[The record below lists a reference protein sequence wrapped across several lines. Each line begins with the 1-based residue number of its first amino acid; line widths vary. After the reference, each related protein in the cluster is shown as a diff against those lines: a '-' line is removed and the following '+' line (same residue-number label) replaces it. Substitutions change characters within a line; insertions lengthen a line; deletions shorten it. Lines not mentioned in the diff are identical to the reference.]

1 MSNLTNSHNNPT
13 TSKPATSKPQR
24 LLAFL
29 LAFLFVL
36 TSMLTIFPTHAYA
49 LSPGDPGY
57 VGEGEDGVV
66 GEDTEQGSKWDGSSG
81 AWRIYIADNDG
92 GIRKNPVDVTNL
104 PDPVSIAAYVTP
116 KLNSR
121 NSSSLSA
128 LDKYEGMWGASIPS
142 IQAGQ
147 DEIVAFWESANFE
160 KFRDLCGDM
169 GSDWDADEIIGKVSA
184 GEWFIVIEPVFWF
197 TLRNTYYAMTP
208 TEMAVMDSYAP
219 GYMTYVKNLTH
230 RYAPLKAYFPQGK
243 GKWGINGATGSE
255 SSWAASDNYYMGN
268 ELMKGH
274 YGIARVESLGGMCC
288 PHDPKNCLC
297 YKNAKPPN
305 NDPPSSPANCQC
317 FQTHLKPN
325 PDPTVKPIPCGPGV
339 KDCDCFPAQCCPH
352 PPTCPCQ
359 PGEHPKNDPNCE
371 CPETHPGTPCGPD
384 VPDCDC
390 FPDPNEVETELIIH
404 EDEMTQALSA
414 KMEAKGTKFVV
425 VPMPAFKP
433 ASASGINNIS
443 SCSHY
448 TTKRGRDKC
457 RRDGSWDTHSFKSS
471 MVYGPTTTQLQKVTS
486 MNRPNLG
493 LTTPQDQ
500 YKAMG
505 LLTGEMT
512 LKYGNTQLT
521 DTYPGIM
528 GITPGGPF
536 DKENIFHFIGHRQGA
551 GKSPVPIAAYMT
563 ATAKNL
569 DYKKFIDER
578 VNNWSGY
585 PSIPGYQPMEGFKGL
600 TDSGK
605 GSYNFTVKYEA
616 ALANAVTGDPSEK
629 VIINGA
635 ASPTIIIHQFFE
647 TISTARASPGSG
659 CTRRKTNSWPSKYG
673 CCSDIKSKADQYN
686 GDFVLTGVLP
696 RTDFKWDVR
705 VDGTIVA
712 TAKANAALAQKETF
726 GVAYNKDDFY
736 KIQSPIPT
744 WKFYPT
750 FQMTWDATPAAP
762 KENKEVWALA
772 AGERTFNA
780 YDALTIQHQSARI
793 GMVAPWSRD
802 FEDRDHDVNVTKAGT
817 AYKAESGTNQILVDA
832 YVTVIDPNFVH
843 PDQRATVIA
852 DNQRRIEEY
861 ATAIETIVAA
871 SEDSWGMFT
880 NLRAGS
886 SKEAAYVVPFVA
898 SDKNQEELVKTQMK
912 RTLRGPGHT
921 NIAFEAFRTDGN
933 VTGTD
938 YTVPQAYSVR
948 GWEYTKAKV
957 GIPSGINTLTKA
969 QTNLSE
975 LLYKA
980 PGKAWYKEDYEGIIV
995 VHLSALATLKNGM
1008 ITEYASIY
1016 RHESD
1021 WQTAYNANSKP
1032 LANQYMG
1039 IYKIPKGKYG
1049 VGVDFKVPTFNVG
1062 GKGVAGL
1069 NVGSKIYEFGVRGNV
1084 FDDT

>member
-1 MSNLTNSHNNPT
+1 ML
-13 TSKPATSKPQR
+13 KR
-24 LLAFL
+24 ILA
-29 LAFLFVL
+29 LALSVL
-36 TSMLTIFPTHAYA
+36 MLTTLTVPVFADTTQDGDNQQGEAGSDIDKDNGVSQSAFGCWRLYMATYA
-49 LSPGDPGY
+49 
-57 VGEGEDGVV
+57 DGQVV
-66 GEDTEQGSKWDGSSG
+66 GSIKDVGNVSRPDIPTAYGGTKLQARGGSMDPAVPKYGTRD
-81 AWRIYIADNDG
+81 
-92 GIRKNPVDVTNL
+92 DVPPL
-104 PDPVSIAAYVTP
+104 
-116 KLNSR
+116 
-121 NSSSLSA
+121 
-128 LDKYEGMWGASIPS
+128 
-142 IQAGQ
+142 
-147 DEIVAFWESANFE
+147 
-160 KFRDLCGDM
+160 
-169 GSDWDADEIIGKVSA
+169 GSDIGA
-184 GEWFIVIEPVFWF
+184 
-197 TLRNTYYAMTP
+197 
-208 TEMAVMDSYAP
+208 
-219 GYMTYVKNLTH
+219 
-230 RYAPLKAYFPQGK
+230 LKAYWEQDNYKAIRGMSDFMSWSEEHIQKFIAGEYVIVMEPVGWFRFGGMMFSASATEVANMDAGMAGMLKNRLGSFTHNQLPGYAWLQEK
-243 GKWGINGATGSE
+243 DWWGIPI
-255 SSWAASDNYYMGN
+255 GN
-268 ELMKGH
+268 SYNTDGMSFWLQNSVIQST
-274 YGIARVESLGGMCC
+274 YGISVVYANGGMCC

-305 NDPPSSPANCQC
+305 NDPPSAPANCQC

-425 VPMPAFKP
+425 VPMPKFQP
-433 ASASGINNIS
+433 SSVSGINNIS
-443 SCSHY
+443 SCLHY
-448 TTKRGRDKC
+448 TCGGDDC
-457 RRDGSWDTHSFKSS
+457 GGHHSNGSWDTHSFSSS
-471 MVYGPTTTQLQKVTS
+471 MVYGPTATQLQKVTS

-493 LTTPQDQ
+493 LTTLQDQ

-521 DTYPGIM
+521 DTYPGVM
-528 GITPGGPF
+528 SITPGGPF

-578 VNNWSGY
+578 VNNWAGY

-616 ALANAVTGDPSEK
+616 ALANAVTGDPTEK
-629 VIINGA
+629 VVINGA
-635 ASPTIIIHQFFE
+635 VSPTMIIHQFFE
-647 TISTARASPGSG
+647 TIGHNSKGSGSG
-659 CTRRKTNSWPSKYG
+659 CTMGMSDTWPSKYG
-673 CCSDIKSKADQYN
+673 CCSDIKSKADNYN
-686 GDFVLTGVLP
+686 GDFVLTGALP
-696 RTDFKWDVR
+696 RTEYKWDVR
-705 VDGTIVA
+705 VDGTVVA
-712 TAKANAALAQKETF
+712 TPKANAALAQKETF